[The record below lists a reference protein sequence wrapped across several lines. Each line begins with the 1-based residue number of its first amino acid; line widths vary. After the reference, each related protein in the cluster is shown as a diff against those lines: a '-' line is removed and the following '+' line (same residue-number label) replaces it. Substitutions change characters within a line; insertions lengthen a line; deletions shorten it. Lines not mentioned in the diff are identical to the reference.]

1 MSTID
6 ARKNQLALE
15 GAQRVLAELEQ
26 DVKSRTAS
34 NQATISLAEE
44 KRNKANLAMEQA
56 QGNIDKMRVIAP
68 MDGLVALEKNEGS
81 TGGFFFSGMS
91 LPEYREGDQV
101 EPGRT
106 VGQVIDPNGMEL
118 VAKVGELERN
128 RIKEGQSVDI
138 QLDALPGTM
147 FHGTVKNVAGNNARR
162 FWDDDTTTKFEVS
175 VTLASADPRM
185 RPGLTAH
192 VSINSDPRKNVLYV
206 PRQALFLKDNKR
218 VVYVR
223 SAPRAGRH
231 SVMATIASTPSLRA
245 LRGYQQ
251 WLPDLQ
257 LGWQN
262 LLLHRLR
269 SLLTMLGMIFGVA
282 AVVSMLSIGAG
293 ARQKVMAMIEQM
305 GVHNLIV
312 EAKET
317 TEWQA
322 HQKVRK
328 ISQGL
333 TFQDYRVIRD
343 DVADVIAGTPRKRM
357 TPSKTLPKSQLDPPT
372 IYGVDPVYMNI
383 AGLHILQGRFFT
395 DNEQTGAAPV
405 CVLGAAA
412 RSSLFGSADP
422 IGQYVK
428 ANETWFRVIGVVS
441 PQLSSQTEVA
451 GVPSQDVNNIMYVP
465 LNSAI
470 LRLEDNYSDVRDEI
484 DGIYLNIRESADMS
498 SVAQVVRAILDSSH
512 HSAGDFSVIVPAEL
526 LAEQRRTERLF
537 NAVMVAIASISLLVG
552 GIGIM
557 NIMLAS
563 ILERTREI
571 GVRRAVGARQR
582 DIIRQFVV
590 EAVLISFMG
599 GSFGIAFGFIMSRL
613 IAWLAGWSTIVTASS
628 ILLAFLVSITVG
640 LVFGIYP
647 AVKAARLDPVEA
659 IRYE

>member
-1 MSTID
+1 M
-6 ARKNQLALE
+6 
-15 GAQRVLAELEQ
+15 
-26 DVKSRTAS
+26 AS
-34 NQATISLAEE
+34 
-44 KRNKANLAMEQA
+44 
-56 QGNIDKMRVIAP
+56 V
-68 MDGLVALEKNEGS
+68 
-81 TGGFFFSGMS
+81 
-91 LPEYREGDQV
+91 
-101 EPGRT
+101 
-106 VGQVIDPNGMEL
+106 
-118 VAKVGELERN
+118 
-128 RIKEGQSVDI
+128 
-138 QLDALPGTM
+138 
-147 FHGTVKNVAGNNARR
+147 
-162 FWDDDTTTKFEVS
+162 
-175 VTLASADPRM
+175 
-185 RPGLTAH
+185 
-192 VSINSDPRKNVLYV
+192 
-206 PRQALFLKDNKR
+206 
-218 VVYVR
+218 
-223 SAPRAGRH
+223 
-231 SVMATIASTPSLRA
+231 ASTPSLRP

-293 ARQKVMAMIEQM
+293 ARQKVMAFIEQM

-328 ISQGL
+328 ISPGL
-333 TFQDYRVIRD
+333 SFQDYRIIRD
-343 DVADVIAGTPRKRM
+343 DVGDIVAGTPRKRM
-357 TPSKTLPKSQLDPPT
+357 TPSKTIPKSQLDPPT

-383 AGLHILQGRFFT
+383 AGLHLLQGRFFS
-395 DNEQTGAAPV
+395 DDDQTRAAPV

-422 IGQYVK
+422 VGQYVK

-441 PQLSSQTEVA
+441 PQLSSENEVA

-470 LRLEDNYSDVRDEI
+470 LRLEDNYSDVRDEV
-484 DGIYLNIRESADMS
+484 DGIYLNIREGADMS

-526 LAEQRRTERLF
+526 LAGQKRTERLF

-599 GSFGIAFGFIMSRL
+599 GSFGIMFGFVMSRL